1 METLRWKTRIAVLWV
16 FGAVAMSA
24 HSLFVFMNPAL
35 MKEMMAELE
44 AGGPGMLVYM
54 SLFWLVPLWLAF
66 LSMTLKD
73 SCNRW
78 TNFILGIIFTILS
91 IVHLFQPCVGTQVH
105 QWLIAVSMVVVAALI
120 AWYAWKWPKQES

>member
-1 METLRWKTRIAVLWV
+1 MEILRWKTRIAVLWV

-54 SLFWLVPLWLAF
+54 SLFWLVPLWLVF
-66 LSMTLKD
+66 LSMTLKN

-78 TNFILGIIFTILS
+78 TNLILGIIFTIFS

-120 AWYAWKWPKQES
+120 AWYAWKWPKQEV